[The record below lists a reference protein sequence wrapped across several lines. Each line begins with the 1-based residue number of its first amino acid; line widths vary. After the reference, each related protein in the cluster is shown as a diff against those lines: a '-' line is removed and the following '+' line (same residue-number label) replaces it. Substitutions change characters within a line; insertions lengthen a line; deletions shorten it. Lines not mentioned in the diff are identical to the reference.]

1 MRSALTW
8 ILGIAAGIAVVL
20 VVTALIG
27 NRDKSGDTV
36 PAGEYAQTVCGAVGT
51 WRGEMEA
58 IVEEIRTPPSSG
70 SLGVEEPQ
78 SQTPQGRTELVR
90 SGLETGVQATKTLVE
105 GIDNAGI
112 PDTPQGSAAA
122 DQVSAWA
129 DTSKQALENA
139 QDSLHNEATTLE
151 EAFTQ
156 FAGAALAVRTTLAS
170 GVQAIVSISHDPQL
184 AAAFSDSS
192 TCQELRGEQ
201 SST

>member
-1 MRSALTW
+1 VRGWLGW

-139 QDSLHNEATTLE
+139 QDSLDNEATTLE

-192 TCQELRGEQ
+192 TCQELREEQ